1 MTPDE
6 VLLRHVDEVKGGL
19 SSQQVEIVEHIQLLP
34 RPLAEAGLQ
43 SGGGGSRGI
52 SYRLGDA

>member
-6 VLLRHVDEVKGGL
+6 VLLRHVDEVEGGL
-19 SSQQVEIVEHIQLLP
+19 SSQQVEIVEHIQLLA

-43 SGGGGSRGI
+43 NGGGGRGGI
-52 SYRLGDA
+52 S